1 MESTTLAA
9 IAGQVLSA
17 EFIPYASPVATAP
30 LLALPND
37 PLWIGGQHTVEYV
50 MYSSATHSVTVQTSA
65 GEFGSDTDDSDQ
77 LSRVL
82 SAACKRMEAALAA
95 LLTA

>member
-17 EFIPYASPVATAP
+17 EFIPYTSPVATAP
-30 LLALPND
+30 LLAVPNE

-50 MYSSATHSVTVQTSA
+50 MYSSATHSVSVQTSA
-65 GEFGSDTDDSDQ
+65 GEFGSDVDDNDH
-77 LSRVL
+77 LPRVL
-82 SAACKRMEAALAA
+82 STACKRMESALAA
-95 LLTA
+95 LITA

>member
-17 EFIPYASPVATAP
+17 EFIPYSSPIATAP
-30 LLALPND
+30 LLAVPNE
-37 PLWIGGQHTVEYV
+37 PLWIGGQYTVEYV
-50 MYSSATHSVTVQTSA
+50 MYSPATHSVTVQTSV
-65 GEFGSDTDDSDQ
+65 GEYDRGSDDDSQ

-82 SAACKRMEAALAA
+82 SAACKRMESALAA
-95 LLTA
+95 LIAS

>member
-1 MESTTLAA
+1 MEATTLAA

-30 LLALPND
+30 LLAVPD
-37 PLWIGGQHTVEYV
+37 EPLWLGEYTVEYV
-50 MYSSATHSVTVQTSA
+50 MYSHVNHSVSVQTSV
-65 GEFGSDTDDSDQ
+65 GEYDRDSDGDSQ

-82 SAACKRMEAALAA
+82 SGACKRMEAALAA
-95 LLTA
+95 LIAA

>member
-1 MESTTLAA
+1 MEATTLAA

-30 LLALPND
+30 LLAVPD
-37 PLWIGGQHTVEYV
+37 EPLWVGGEYTVEYV
-50 MYSSATHSVTVQTSA
+50 MYSTATHSVTVQTSA
-65 GEFGSDTDDSDQ
+65 GEFGSDVDDTDQ

-95 LLTA
+95 LIAA

>member
-1 MESTTLAA
+1 MEATTFAA

-30 LLALPND
+30 LLAVPNE
-37 PLWIGGQHTVEYV
+37 PLWINGQYTIEYV
-50 MYSSATHSVTVQTSA
+50 MYSTATHSVTVQTSA
-65 GEFGSDTDDSDQ
+65 GEFGSDVDDSDQ

-82 SAACKRMEAALAA
+82 STACKRMESALAA
-95 LLTA
+95 LIAA